1 MTVSNLK
8 NYADLIR
15 FDKPIGWLLLL
26 WPTLWAIWIAANGHP
41 EPRIVIIFVLGVFI
55 MRSAGCVIN
64 DFADRDFDGHVERT
78 KNRPIAAGKITPKQ
92 ALLFAAALFS
102 IALFLVLLLNTY
114 ALLLAFIG
122 FALATI
128 YPFLKR
134 YTHLPQVWFGAT
146 FSWGIPMAFAATN
159 NSVPWYA
166 WLLFFAA
173 SLWPIAYDT
182 MYGMVDRED
191 DLKIGVKSFAI
202 LLGQYDVI
210 VISAFQFL
218 LLACL
223 SWLGYLLHF
232 NVYYHVGCLAAL
244 FLIVYQITLIKTRE
258 PKNCFAA
265 FKNNNWVGLVI
276 FLGLVVNYYAQ

>member
-1 MTVSNLK
+1 MKMVRAKLK

-26 WPTLWAIWIAANGHP
+26 WPTLWGLWIANNGHP
-41 EPRIVIIFVLGVFI
+41 DTRLVVIFVLGVFI

-64 DFADRDFDGHVERT
+64 DFADRNFDGHVART
-78 KNRPIAAGKITPKQ
+78 KNRPIAAGKISPKE
-92 ALLFAAALFS
+92 ALLFAAFLFS
-102 IALFLVLLLNTY
+102 IALFLVLQLNLY
-114 ALLLAFIG
+114 ALLLAVAG

-146 FSWGIPMAFAATN
+146 FSWGIPMAFAASN
-159 NSVPWYA
+159 NTVPWYA

-182 MYGMVDRED
+182 MYGMVDRDD

-202 LLGQYDVI
+202 LLGKNDVVI
-210 VISAFQFL
+210 ISAIQLL

-223 SWLGYLLHF
+223 TLLGYLLNF
-232 NVYYHVGCLAAL
+232 KLSYYAGCLAAL
-244 FLIVYQITLIKTRE
+244 ALIIYQITLIKNRA
-258 PKNCFAA
+258 PQNCFAA
-265 FKNNNWVGLVI
+265 FKNNNWVGLAI
-276 FLGLVVNYYAQ
+276 FLGLVGNYL